1 MKKPGQKREK
11 QEKEHAE
18 GKKPLLKKQ
27 KSRFPTWKRYALMPI
42 APLSACKSTAIGL
55 QKHCYQWAIAL
66 QSEAKS
72 YANGGRLHSFWKAD
86 AIIHINKDC
95 RDTYK

>member
-42 APLSACKSTAIGL
+42 APLSAYKSTAI
-55 QKHCYQWAIAL
+55 
-66 QSEAKS
+66 
-72 YANGGRLHSFWKAD
+72 NGRLHCNRRLKAMQTE
-86 AIIHINKDC
+86 ADC
-95 RDTYK
+95 IAFGKQML